1 VTEDGVGLRILLAGL
16 AAYHLA
22 IGALAV
28 LSYQGTA
35 AAVRTLY
42 GAELD
47 EGAQLRYAIRML
59 GLYALAFGFLLA
71 AAAREPAA
79 HRHVVLAA
87 ALLLIA
93 RGLMRLTLARPVAA
107 SFGVSARRNRAHAG
121 GLLLLAAL
129 LIWWLPP

>member
-1 VTEDGVGLRILLAGL
+1 MTGDGVGLRVLLAGL

-28 LSYQGTA
+28 LSYRGTA

-42 GAELD
+42 AATVEG
-47 EGAQLRYAIRML
+47 GAQLRYAIRML
-59 GLYALAFGFLLA
+59 GLYALGFGFLLSA
-71 AAAREPAA
+71 AAWDPAA

-87 ALLLIA
+87 AFLLIA
-93 RGLMRLTLARPVAA
+93 RALIRLISARPFAA

-121 GLLLLAAL
+121 GLLLLAVL
-129 LIWWLPP
+129 LIWWLPR